1 MNDIERAIE
10 TINNQKQFIGIDYSK
25 GKDLTAIC
33 LSGNL
38 AESTVMALEKQIPKK
53 PVLTN
58 NPVIGKYYQCD
69 CGGIL
74 TIRKQ
79 RYCKFCGQLQD
90 WSDKP

>member
-10 TINNQKQFIGIDYSK
+10 SINNQKQFIGIDYSK

-53 PVLTN
+53 VLSPLTFGS
-58 NPVIGKYYQCD
+58 VGTCMVCSAAQVVQRKYCYN
-69 CGGIL
+69 
-74 TIRKQ
+74 
-79 RYCKFCGQLQD
+79 CGQKLD
-90 WSDKP
+90 